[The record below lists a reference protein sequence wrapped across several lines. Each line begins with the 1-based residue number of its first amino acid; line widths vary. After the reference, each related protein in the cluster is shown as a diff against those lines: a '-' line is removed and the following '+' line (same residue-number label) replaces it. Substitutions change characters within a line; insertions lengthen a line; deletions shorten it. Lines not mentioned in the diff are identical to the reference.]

1 MIRKILTIGLAV
13 AIFISFCGIASAYIN
28 VNLPKDP
35 ITLRVKH
42 QGTQSYFDSTLKDVL
57 PGYDISNGSY
67 VGWCGHKTKN
77 IKTNYDYNKTY
88 LYSVYNT
95 SLPTHLRHQNWS
107 KVNYILNNKHPSA
120 HWWQIQY
127 AIWYLL
133 DFGDSGLNSYGQS
146 MIENA
151 SLYGDIFY
159 PTYFDIIGILADP
172 GENVQRHFI
181 EHHLIDPYGDAD
193 GDGIYNIDEDLNGDG
208 NPYNDNTD
216 GDGLSNWLDVDD
228 DGDSVNTSDED
239 INGDG
244 DPRNDDTDSDGKPNY
259 LDTDDDNDTIPT
271 LKERQDGNTHGH
283 DVDNDGIP
291 NHLDTDS
298 DGDGLLDKDE
308 GTGDIDRD
316 GIPNYLDPND
326 FEPPSQVMNLTVKN
340 AFNGKLNLSWD
351 PATDNISVDYYIIFR
366 DNVSL
371 TTVSSTKYT
380 DSGLTIGILY
390 TYKVRAVDTSGNKGL
405 FSDNVSNIST
415 DIEPP
420 SKVKNLIITDAFNG
434 KLNLTWDTATDYDG
448 IDHYEIWRDGLLL
461 INVTSTKYLD
471 TGLVIGKQY
480 NYTVR
485 AVDFSGNIGE
495 FSDEA
500 CGISTDTEPPSKVKN
515 LIVLDAKDGKL
526 DLTWDP
532 ASDNVGVDHYE
543 IWRDGVFLINTT
555 NTNYRNTGLNNN
567 QVYVYEVRAV
577 DAAGNKGNFSDPES
591 GTPTKTKSS
600 SPPSKPRNPDTSSFN
615 HPPVA
620 DASAGEPYM
629 GIVNETI
636 IFNGSKSYDLDQS
649 IKKYLWDF
657 GDGNTSTGEVVSHSY
672 SIADEYTVTL
682 TVWDTKDKSDS
693 CLTTAL
699 IKEPNSPPTE
709 PNITGPSEGVIDKL
723 YIFSIF
729 SNDTDSDNI
738 KYIVNWG
745 DGNISESE
753 YLPSG
758 LVFTTL
764 HKWIQPGIYVV
775 KASATD
781 GEDNSTAE
789 FEIKIENIDEPIN
802 PEDNNWILIIFA
814 LLALMF
820 LLLFIILAKEEK
832 DDDEE

>member
-1 MIRKILTIGLAV
+1 MIRKILILGLV
-13 AIFISFCGIASAYIN
+13 AAILISFCGIASAYIN
-28 VNLPKDP
+28 VNLPKGP

-42 QGTQSYFDSTLKDVL
+42 QGTQSYFDSTLKDVP
-57 PGYDISNGSY
+57 PGYDISNGNY
-67 VGWCGHKTKN
+67 IGWCGHKTKN
-77 IKTNYDYNKTY
+77 IQTNYDYNNTH
-88 LYSVYNT
+88 LYSMYNT
-95 SLPTHLRHQNWS
+95 SMPSNLWHQNWS

-120 HWWQIQY
+120 DWWQIQY

-133 DFGDSGLNSYGQS
+133 DFGDSGLNSYGWS

-151 SLYGDIFY
+151 SLYGDSY
-159 PTYFDIIGILADP
+159 CPTYFDIIGILADP

-181 EHHLIDPYGDAD
+181 ELRLIDPYGDAD
-193 GDGIYNIDEDLNGDG
+193 GDGIYNIDEDLDC
-208 NPYNDNTD
+208 
-216 GDGLSNWLDVDD
+216 
-228 DGDSVNTSDED
+228 DGDS
-239 INGDG
+239 
-244 DPRNDDTDSDGKPNY
+244 RNDDTDSDGTPNY

-298 DGDGLLDKDE
+298 DGDGLPDKDE

-316 GIPNYLDPND
+316 GIPNYLDSND
-326 FEPPSQVMNLTVKN
+326 FETLSQVMNLTVKN
-340 AFNGKLNLSWD
+340 VFNGKLNLSWD

-366 DNVSL
+366 DNVFL
-371 TTVSSTKYT
+371 TTVSSTNYT

-390 TYKVRAVDTSGNKGL
+390 TYKIRAVDTSGNKGI

-420 SKVKNLIITDAFNG
+420 SKVKNLIVTDAFNG
-434 KLNLTWDTATDYDG
+434 KLNLTWDAATDYDG
-448 IDHYEIWRDGLLL
+448 IDHYEIHRDGLLL

-495 FSDEA
+495 FSDEVS
-500 CGISTDTEPPSKVKN
+500 GISTDTEPPSKVKN
-515 LIVLDAKDGKL
+515 LLVLDAKDGKL

-532 ASDNVGVDHYE
+532 AIDNVGVDHYE
-543 IWRDGVFLINTT
+543 IWRDGVFLVNTT
-555 NTNYRNTGLNNN
+555 DINYKNTGLNNN
-567 QVYVYEVRAV
+567 QVYVYTVRAV
-577 DAAGNKGNFSDPES
+577 DAEANKGNFSDPES
-591 GTPTKTKSS
+591 GTPKKTKSS
-600 SPPSKPRNPDTSSFN
+600 SPPSNPRNPDTSSYN
-615 HPPVA
+615 YPPVA

-636 IFNGSKSYDLDQS
+636 IFNGSKSYDSDQS

-657 GDGNTSTGEVVSHSY
+657 GDGNTSTGEVVYHSY
-672 SIADEYTVTL
+672 SSADEYTVIL

-693 CLTTAL
+693 CLTRAL
-699 IKEPNSPPTE
+699 INEPNSPPTE
-709 PNITGPSEGVIDKL
+709 PNITGPSEGVVGKL

-729 SNDTDSDNI
+729 SNDDSNNI
-738 KYIVNWG
+738 KYIIDWG
-745 DGNISESE
+745 DGNISESG

-758 LVFTTL
+758 LIFTTL
-764 HKWIQPGIYVV
+764 HNWIQPGIYII
-775 KASATD
+775 KALASD
-781 GEDNSTAE
+781 GEDNSTTE
-789 FEIKIENIDEPIN
+789 FEITIENIYEPII
-802 PEDNNWILIIFA
+802 PEDNNWILVIFA
-814 LLALMF
+814 LLVLMI